1 MSISNDLVKQFVQI
15 TKDNSPVKTES
26 TVYGTAVEYEGQMY
40 VQIDGSD
47 LITPVETTTELKSGE
62 RVTVMIKDHNATVTG
77 NLTNPAAGKNTV
89 ANIQG
94 NLDDIGTQITEF
106 EVVIADKVSTKDF
119 EANNAA
125 INNLLVGKADINEL
139 NAVSASVR
147 NLEAENANIQTL
159 IAGKANIEDLTAA
172 NAKIDNLTASK
183 ADITEL
189 NAATADINDLN
200 ANLGKISTLIG
211 GDANIDNVQSII
223 LTADNTTI
231 DNALIKNAM
240 IDTISADKITSGTVN
255 TNKVNI
261 VSEDGG
267 IVIAGSTQQFKDETG
282 TVRVQIG
289 KDAQGN
295 FTFCLFSQNGTG
307 VLLDET
313 GIKAGAVPDGL
324 IVNDM
329 VADNANISGTKLDIS
344 SVITQINGNSTS
356 INSSVIKFDDTGQSL
371 LVAFNSLKETVSS
384 IEELTIDGDLAGVM
398 EQVKTN
404 TTKLEV
410 VQGSIETLVANTT
423 ITKENGQVVQLKD
436 DYSSTKQT
444 VNEISTKIGTLETNY
459 KKTLKSSSVQYYLS
473 TSLTSLSGGS
483 WQDTAPEWTQGKYM
497 WQRMKYA
504 YTDDSVTYGTASC
517 VAGAKGDTGEQGP
530 QGPQGTKGD
539 TGNSGVGVSKIT
551 NYYLAI
557 NSATGVTNTMTGW
570 TTTIQNVS
578 SDKKYLWNYEKVDYT
593 NNTSTKTDP
602 CIIGT
607 YGDTGATGKGIQLIT
622 EYYATSTTKES
633 LPTSWSTTVPTLT
646 ATNKYLWNYEKIT
659 YTDNS
664 NVDTPKVIIGVYGDK
679 GDKGDTGAQGPKG
692 DKGDIGPQGVQGPA
706 GKDGK
711 TYYTWIKYADSST
724 GSGMSNDP
732 TGKTY
737 IGFAYNKTT
746 STESNTASD
755 YTWSLIKGDKGDTG
769 VQGPAGKNGATT
781 YTWIKYSDNADGTGL
796 YDTPKSTTKYIG
808 IATNKTTKTEST
820 TNTDYTWSLFKG
832 DTGPQGP
839 QGSKG
844 DTGSQGPKG
853 DKGATGEKGQSLTSS
868 TPQWYLSTSNTT
880 QTGGSWQDTMP
891 TVTSGKYMWTRF
903 KNVWANP
910 TATTYTTPVLE
921 QIAESVKEV
930 TDKQAEY
937 KQTLDEVSSTLTQ
950 TTTTANEAKTQAS
963 TNKQTIDSMSTTLT
977 QTTTTANNAL
987 NKATTAQQNL
997 DGFKTT
1003 VSNTYTT
1010 KTDFNNL
1017 SIGGRNFLIDTKKPK
1032 TYTLDTSTSTS
1043 NHLTK
1048 DPYKTYNHNQLSSYG
1063 FKVGDKIT
1071 VSYDW
1076 KVTNVTTYGSFI
1088 TELVSYAN
1096 NTSTYVG
1103 TFDNK
1108 KTVTSSETSG
1118 RIETTISLTE
1128 QMLTANKL
1136 RIRTDSAKWT
1146 FTISNVKLEKG
1157 NRVTSWTPA
1166 PEDMTTKDE
1175 FNNLEI
1181 GTRNLLRNGA
1191 FLSSTDYWELNSV
1204 TTLDEEKKFN
1214 GHPSIKIV
1222 SSGYTASKYYGAVN
1236 KYLPSSVNSFLAGDT
1251 YTYSC
1256 WYYVEDTS
1264 TFDSSFRLRFRGV
1277 EEGDTNST
1285 NRSELSVSA
1294 TDLVQG
1300 KWTKISKTMTFTKNA
1315 TNCYLQACV
1324 RQNGTIWITDVQLER
1339 GDKATDWT
1347 PAPEDMAT
1355 ADSVS
1360 SLTTRVQTAE
1370 QKLTKDGI
1378 TSIVGDYYA
1387 AGNATRDALSRIE
1400 QKADSVTTT
1409 VSNMKIGGTNLLLN
1423 TQFEGAVANGRSF
1436 PNWII
1441 TESCIIY
1448 SKYGQS
1454 GYNKMNTMYL
1464 GNENAN
1470 SDGTKTGYM
1479 YHTLTSD
1486 RFQKNTEYTLSLE
1499 LVAEN
1504 NVKGWEIV
1512 IRYYDANSNLLANQV
1527 IFDNST
1533 HSAGH
1538 LVSTFISKNLDAN
1551 MVQFCIGHKGS
1562 NNGANGYLLIVGNL
1576 MLEKGNTPTQWQ
1588 PSPQDMASKSIVTQT
1603 ANEVKYQFQQAG
1615 GFPNLVA
1622 NGAPKQTNDNNWW
1635 YWNATKYTGDNN
1647 YTELGFY
1654 SNNTSDN
1661 NCCIGSQW
1669 MVVSPGKTYSI
1680 SFWAYCEPNVVNPYV
1695 VAKCGDSN
1703 YENLQYPS
1711 LCELKLGDPNGTK
1724 WYKYKINWTAPS
1736 GITRMQLCFHQ
1747 RNHTVN
1753 ENYVT
1758 RIDQVMV
1765 IEGKDIFPTKWYPKF
1780 QEVESNTTTIN
1791 KDGVNVRHSNGS
1803 RTNLNATALNFY
1815 NLSDKLYAQVTNG
1828 QYHFWNGSQYI
1839 GYLGHTAWADT
1850 NDQERVIVLASEYG
1864 CSTSLS
1870 SRTSSNSKYQTW
1882 VATFG
1887 KDTQVN
1893 NTLFHKGCTLTSP
1906 HLSGV
1911 FKLYGTS
1918 AMTDPYPAQIYHAV
1932 DGQLAMFGDNKVAIG
1947 VMNGSELRT
1956 GIMITEDGN
1965 ANNRNHIDFYGNLN
1979 MNGYSIINTQSVNSL
1994 SATSAQTY
2002 ALRTMSDEES
2012 YSDPTAKAITDI
2024 FPSQTP
2030 TEGEIRWTDRET
2042 HFTSEVETGVY
2053 ECYIEI
2059 PWWIAQNL
2067 ENNYHVTITPT
2078 NGFYQYYVSERD
2090 PYYFIV
2096 RSDKDSMGFTFE
2108 IVGKLLENNTTA
2120 HNASIA
2126 SDQYGASASEAPD
2139 IIPEFD
2145 IIDTTPTDTASDI

>member
-26 TVYGTAVEYEGQMY
+26 TVYGTAVEYNGQMY

-94 NLDDIGTQITEF
+94 NLNDIGTQITEF

-139 NAVSASVR
+139 NAVSATVR

-159 IAGKANIEDLTAA
+159 IADKANISDLTAA
-172 NAKIDNLTASK
+172 NAKIDDLYASK

-240 IDTISADKITSGTVN
+240 IDTISADKITSGTVD

-324 IVNDM
+324 IVNNM

-344 SVITQINGNSTS
+344 SVITQINGSSTS

-384 IEELTIDGDLAGVM
+384 IEELTINGDLAGVM

-410 VQGSIETLVANTT
+410 VQGSIETLVSNTT

-497 WQRMKYA
+497 WQRMKYT
-504 YTDDSVTYGTASC
+504 YTDNSVTYGTASC

-530 QGPQGTKGD
+530 QGPQGSKGD

-679 GDKGDTGAQGPKG
+679 GDTGAQGPKG
-692 DKGDIGPQGVQGPA
+692 DKGDTGPQGVQGPA
-706 GKDGK
+706 GKDGKAYYTWIKYADSSTGSGMSNDPTGKTYIGFAYNKTTSTESNTASDYTWSLIKGEKGDTGVQGPAGKNGATTYTWIKYSDNADGTGLYDTPKSTTKYIGIATNKTTATESTTKTDYTWSLFKGDKGDKGAKGDKGDTGPQGVQGPAGNDGK

-769 VQGPAGKNGATT
+769 VQGPAGKNGTTT

-832 DTGPQGP
+832 DTGAQGP
-839 QGSKG
+839 QGEKG

-891 TVTSGKYMWTRF
+891 HVTTGKYIWQRF

-950 TTTTANEAKTQAS
+950 TTTTANAAKTQAS

-977 QTTTTANNAL
+977 STTNTANDAL
-987 NKATTAQQNL
+987 NKATKAQQNL

-1003 VSNTYTT
+1003 VSETYTT

-1103 TFDNK
+1103 NFNNK

-1166 PEDMTTKDE
+1166 PEDIDDKFTKYSTTEQMNSAIDQKANEITTSVSSTYTTKTDFNKLTIGGRNLAQKTSSE
-1175 FNNLEI
+1175 YSPSFSKFSGNQNECANVGKVLTDGLAVGDTVTVRIVYNYTDIVPADGQTATCRIQGSGDVTSWKSGSFNNSSSLTISGSGEHI
-1181 GTRNLLRNGA
+1181 FNYSFTIKADHLKNSRWNVDIRHDYVQSGTVKWKM
-1191 FLSSTDYWELNSV
+1191 FKV
-1204 TTLDEEKKFN
+1204 EKGN
-1214 GHPSIKIV
+1214 
-1222 SSGYTASKYYGAVN
+1222 
-1236 KYLPSSVNSFLAGDT
+1236 
-1251 YTYSC
+1251 
-1256 WYYVEDTS
+1256 
-1264 TFDSSFRLRFRGV
+1264 
-1277 EEGDTNST
+1277 
-1285 NRSELSVSA
+1285 
-1294 TDLVQG
+1294 
-1300 KWTKISKTMTFTKNA
+1300 
-1315 TNCYLQACV
+1315 
-1324 RQNGTIWITDVQLER
+1324 
-1339 GDKATDWT
+1339 KATDWT
-1347 PAPEDMAT
+1347 PAPEDIDNKFTNYSTTEQMNSAIT
-1355 ADSVS
+1355 QKANEITSSVS
-1360 SLTTRVQTAE
+1360 NT
-1370 QKLTKDGI
+1370 
-1378 TSIVGDYYA
+1378 Y
-1387 AGNATRDALSRIE
+1387 
-1400 QKADSVTTT
+1400 
-1409 VSNMKIGGTNLLLN
+1409 VS
-1423 TQFEGAVANGRSF
+1423 
-1436 PNWII
+1436 
-1441 TESCIIY
+1441 
-1448 SKYGQS
+1448 
-1454 GYNKMNTMYL
+1454 
-1464 GNENAN
+1464 
-1470 SDGTKTGYM
+1470 KT
-1479 YHTLTSD
+1479 
-1486 RFQKNTEYTLSLE
+1486 
-1499 LVAEN
+1499 
-1504 NVKGWEIV
+1504 
-1512 IRYYDANSNLLANQV
+1512 DAN
-1527 IFDNST
+1527 
-1533 HSAGH
+1533 
-1538 LVSTFISKNLDAN
+1538 
-1551 MVQFCIGHKGS
+1551 
-1562 NNGANGYLLIVGNL
+1562 
-1576 MLEKGNTPTQWQ
+1576 NTYAT
-1588 PSPQDMASKSIVTQT
+1588 KSLVTQT
-1603 ANEVKYQFQQAG
+1603 AKDVRFEFQQAG

-1622 NGAPKQTNDNNWW
+1622 NGSPTQTNDNNWW
-1635 YWNATKYTGDNN
+1635 YWNASKYTGDNN

-1654 SNNTSDN
+1654 SKNTSDN
-1661 NCCIGSQW
+1661 SCCIGTQL

-1680 SFWAYCEPNVVNPYV
+1680 SFWAYCEPNVVNPHV
-1695 VAKCGDSN
+1695 IAKCGDSN
-1703 YENLQYPS
+1703 FENLQYPK
-1711 LCELKLGDPNGTK
+1711 LCNLKLGNANDKK

-1747 RNHTVN
+1747 ENHTQN
-1753 ENYVT
+1753 ANYVT

-1765 IEGKDIFPTKWYPKF
+1765 IEGKDIFPTKWYPRF
-1780 QEVESNTTTIN
+1780 EEVESNTTSIDVN
-1791 KDGVNVRHSNGS
+1791 GVNVRHSSGA
-1803 RTNLNATALNFY
+1803 RTNLNSRALNFY
-1815 NLSDKLYAQVTNG
+1815 NPSGVLYAQVDG
-1828 QYHFWNGSQYI
+1828 GKYHFWNDSTYVGF
-1839 GYLGHTAWADT
+1839 LGHTAWANTNERVLTINADYNQTVSLTGKVNSSDT
-1850 NDQERVIVLASEYG
+1850 NYQVWVVASPSEKTISGSVFHQGVTLIKPHTGGIFKFYGSSAHTDTYPGMIYATTDGYLCVKGDNHVELSIQVGNTGYNGLVITEIGENPYKKLDIWGRLDMHWWEIYN
-1864 CSTSLS
+1864 T
-1870 SRTSSNSKYQTW
+1870 NI
-1882 VATFG
+1882 
-1887 KDTQVN
+1887 VN
-1893 NTLFHKGCTLTSP
+1893 N
-1906 HLSGV
+1906 V
-1911 FKLYGTS
+1911 
-1918 AMTDPYPAQIYHAV
+1918 
-1932 DGQLAMFGDNKVAIG
+1932 
-1947 VMNGSELRT
+1947 
-1956 GIMITEDGN
+1956 
-1965 ANNRNHIDFYGNLN
+1965 
-1979 MNGYSIINTQSVNSL
+1979 

-2002 ALRTMSDEES
+2002 ALRTASTNEET
-2012 YSDPTAKAITDI
+2012 YSDPTRKTITDI
-2024 FPSQTP
+2024 FSVQSP
-2030 TEGEIRWTDRET
+2030 TEGDIRWSDRQT
-2042 HFTSEVETGVY
+2042 YFTSEVETGVY
-2053 ECYIEI
+2053 ECYVEI

-2067 ENNYHVTITPT
+2067 ENDYHVNITCT

-2108 IVGKLLENNTTA
+2108 LCGKLLDNNTTANNGSVAGDQYLGHEIREDEEPLIVKDDGGSILENNT
-2120 HNASIA
+2120 
-2126 SDQYGASASEAPD
+2126 
-2139 IIPEFD
+2139 
-2145 IIDTTPTDTASDI
+2145 DTVINN